1 MRVQRELYALE
12 ASMGQHLPGLRPSQR
27 QGLALWVLGT
37 VLAQSGC
44 QSAVVSA
51 LVGLG
56 GRPHALR
63 QRLRE
68 WLYNGNDRAAPCQ
81 VELDVTACMAPLLRW
96 VLSWWQGQELALA
109 IDATLHG
116 DKVTALV
123 ISVLY
128 RGCAIPVAW
137 HILPA
142 NEPGQ
147 WMEPILD
154 LLERLAPAVPN
165 KMKVLILADRGLYSP
180 RLWDA
185 ILAHG
190 WHPLL
195 RVQRHYTFLPSHGC
209 RRRADAW
216 AHVGTAWIGQG
227 RLAVRKSRQRQVT
240 LIVVWV
246 TGQPEPWV
254 LITNLAPAE
263 VGVSWYALRVWT
275 ELGFRALKGVG
286 WQWEHTRRVDPQRV
300 ARFWL
305 VLAVASLYTLSCGTR
320 VEEAQ
325 LAGVPPAR
333 LRTAPPLSRRT
344 RPRLISVFRQ
354 GLLCFT
360 RLLLSARIWKCLWLL
375 PEPWPAPPPGL
386 LIRLEPGSCPP

>member
-12 ASMGQHLPGLRPSQR
+12 ASVGEHLPELRPSQR

-37 VLAQSGC
+37 VLAKSGC

-51 LVGLG
+51 LVDLG
-56 GRPHALR
+56 GQAHALR

-68 WLYNGNDRAAPCQ
+68 WLYDGADRAAPCA
-81 VELDVTACMAPLLRW
+81 VELDVDACMAPLLRW

-116 DKVTALV
+116 DKLAALV
-123 ISVLY
+123 ISVVY

-154 LLERLAPAVPN
+154 LLKRLAPAVPN
-165 KMKVLILADRGLYSP
+165 TMTVLILADRGLYSP

-185 ILAHG
+185 IVALG

-195 RVQRHYTFLPSHGC
+195 RVRRHYTFQPTTGPG
-209 RRRADAW
+209 RRADAW
-216 AHVGTAWIGQG
+216 AREGTAWIGQG
-227 RLAVRKSRQRQVT
+227 CLAQRKSRQRQVT

-246 TGQPEPWV
+246 SAQAEPWV
-254 LITNLAPAE
+254 LVTNLPPAE

-275 ELGFRALKGVG
+275 ELGFRCLKGVG

-325 LAGVPPAR
+325 LANVLPAR
-333 LRTAPPLSRRT
+333 LRKAPSSTRRT
-344 RPRLISVFRQ
+344 RPRLISVFHQ
-354 GLLCFT
+354 GLSCFT

-375 PEPWPAPPPGL
+375 PEPWPDPPPNL
-386 LIRLEPGSCPP
+386 SIRFEQGPCSP